1 MAVILDALRQAGID
15 PREARLLDIGCS
27 TGILT
32 RHYAEFFGKVV
43 GIDIDDGAVEWARQN
58 RAADNVSYQVGDS
71 MELPFLTGEFELVT
85 CTHIYEHV
93 PDAQR
98 MLDEIHR
105 VLRPGGMCFFAAENR
120 LRVWDGHYNLPFVT
134 VLPRPL
140 ANLYVRVTGRGQ
152 RRYETH
158 RTLWGLKRLVRA
170 FEITDYTRAVVRDP
184 EKFEATDM
192 IWPGSPKQKAAN
204 IDPEESL
211 IGRSQPTYGSSASP
225 RSGDQRNPQLSLLRK
240 LHDIFCIK
248 SPGLI
253 IRPLQGLRVY
263 LSLRGSRP
271 RLIIFAAPR
280 LGGRSIGVFEASA
293 GVVSHRA
300 RPEWSAGGASH
311 RKP

>member
-1 MAVILDALRQAGID
+1 MGEGREYQRDFSELHPKTVFDELGRLQKARKTVAVILDALRQAGIN
-15 PREARLLDIGCS
+15 PRETRLLDIGCS

-43 GIDIDDGAVEWARQN
+43 GVDIDDGAVEWARQN
-58 RAADNVSYQVGDS
+58 RAAYNVSYQVGDS

-98 MLDEIHR
+98 MLDEIRR
-105 VLRPGGMCFFAAENR
+105 VLRPGGFCFFAAENR

-204 IDPEESL
+204 VIL
-211 IGRSQPTYGSSASP
+211 TIAYWAFPTY
-225 RSGDQRNPQLSLLRK
+225 LWILRK
-240 LHDIFCIK
+240 
-248 SPGLI
+248 PGNTI
-253 IRPLQGLRVY
+253 A
-263 LSLRGSRP
+263 SLEQSVP
-271 RLIIFAAPR
+271 APAPAPDPD
-280 LGGRSIGVFEASA
+280 V
-293 GVVSHRA
+293 
-300 RPEWSAGGASH
+300 
-311 RKP
+311 

>member
-1 MAVILDALRQAGID
+1 MGEGREYQRDFSELHPKTVFDELGRLQKARKTVAVILDALRQAGIK
-15 PREARLLDIGCS
+15 PRETRLLDIGCS
-27 TGILT
+27 TGIQT

-43 GIDIDDGAVEWARQN
+43 GVDIDDGAVEWARQN
-58 RAADNVSYQVGDS
+58 RAAYNVSYQVGDS

-105 VLRPGGMCFFAAENR
+105 VLRPGGFCFFAVENR

-204 IDPEESL
+204 VILTIAYWAS
-211 IGRSQPTYGSSASP
+211 PTY
-225 RSGDQRNPQLSLLRK
+225 LWILRK
-240 LHDIFCIK
+240 
-248 SPGLI
+248 PGNTI
-253 IRPLQGLRVY
+253 A
-263 LSLRGSRP
+263 SLDR
-271 RLIIFAAPR
+271 
-280 LGGRSIGVFEASA
+280 ET
-293 GVVSHRA
+293 
-300 RPEWSAGGASH
+300 
-311 RKP
+311 